1 MRRTLLSA
9 AALACAAVL
18 ATTAPASADD
28 SPRPAPTA
36 PSEERAPSTGDEASA
51 VPSEAKPG
59 EAKPSQEKDRSEA
72 ATPVPAERAPGRGQ
86 VSAVPEGAA
95 DTGVATSES
104 SGTDEGLIGA
114 GAGAVL
120 LAGGVTLLVVRR
132 RRAAATGA

>member
-28 SPRPAPTA
+28 SPRSASPV
-36 PSEERAPSTGDEASA
+36 PSDERAPSTGDEASA
-51 VPSEAKPG
+51 APSQE
-59 EAKPSQEKDRSEA
+59 KPSQDKDRSEA
-72 ATPVPAERAPGRGQ
+72 ATPAPAERAPGRGQ

-95 DTGVATSES
+95 DTGVATSDS

-132 RRAAATGA
+132 RRAAATRA

>member
-59 EAKPSQEKDRSEA
+59 EEKDRSEA